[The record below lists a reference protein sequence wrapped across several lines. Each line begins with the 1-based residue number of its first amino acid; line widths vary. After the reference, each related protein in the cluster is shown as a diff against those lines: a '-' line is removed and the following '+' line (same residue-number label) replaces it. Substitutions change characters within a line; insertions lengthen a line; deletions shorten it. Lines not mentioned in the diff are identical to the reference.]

1 MSYRIE
7 FLGSALKQLRAL
19 PRDIQ
24 RRIARRIDALAEDPR
39 PTASQLLR
47 GSLKGRRRLRV
58 GDYRVIYTVEEDELV
73 VAVISVGHRSVIYD
87 RTRRGG

>member
-7 FLGSALKQLRAL
+7 FLSSPLKQFRAL

-24 RRIARRIDALAEDPR
+24 RRIARRIDALTEDPR
-39 PTASQLLR
+39 PAASQLLR

-58 GDYRVIYTVEEDELV
+58 GDHCVLYAVEEHESV
-73 VAVISVGHRSVIYD
+73 VVVISVGHRS
-87 RTRRGG
+87 GHGEGLAQ